1 MKKLFLILLITI
13 ELSLI
18 KIPTYVEL
26 NNLAIIEEIAIEQKD
41 NQYTIILK
49 EIIPIKANEGINY
62 KYKYYKETSLTIKK
76 AYNIISSKT
85 KKKLYLNKTKSL
97 ITNISSSKDIIN
109 TLNISP
115 KTIIHTKNIYEEI
128 KYSKNQS

>member
-62 KYKYYKETSLTIKK
+62 KYKYYKETSSTIKK